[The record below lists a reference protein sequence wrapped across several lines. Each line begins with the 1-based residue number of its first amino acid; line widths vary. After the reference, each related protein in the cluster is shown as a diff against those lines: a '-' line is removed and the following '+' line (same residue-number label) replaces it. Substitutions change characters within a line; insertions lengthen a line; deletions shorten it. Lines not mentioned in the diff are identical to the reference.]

1 LYVAFGPADKPEIA
15 IAVVVEN
22 GGFGSVA
29 AAPIAKE
36 VFQAYFGKP
45 KKVNESVVISP

>member
-1 LYVAFGPADKPEIA
+1 MWGSWAADKPEIA

-22 GGFGSVA
+22 GGYGSVT

-36 VFQAYFGKP
+36 VFQTYFGKP
-45 KKVNESVVISP
+45 KKVKESVVISP